1 MRYFYGRVSTKDQN
15 LARQLEVARA
25 YKDIDK
31 VFCDKQSGKD
41 FERKEYISLKETV
54 VPGDEVIIKEL
65 DRLGRNKEG
74 IKEEIKWFKDHGV
87 ILRILDVP
95 TTLIDFNGQDWIADM
110 VNNILIEVMGA
121 MAQQE
126 REKTEKRREEG
137 IAAMPVIN
145 GKKVSIKTGRAYGRQ
160 PVEIEDDV
168 LDILYRQQQAGE
180 ITVKECCEELGVS
193 RATWYN
199 LVKDAC

>member
-1 MRYFYGRVSTKDQN
+1 MRYFYGRVSAKDQN
-15 LARQLEVARA
+15 LARQLEVAKA

-31 VFCDKQSGKD
+31 VFCDKQSGKNFD
-41 FERKEYISLKETV
+41 RAEYLLLKETV
-54 VPGDEVIIKEL
+54 VKGDEVIIKEL

-74 IKEEIKWFKDHGV
+74 IKEEIKWFKEHGV
-87 ILRILDVP
+87 TLRILDVP

-137 IAAMPVIN
+137 IAAMPIVN
-145 GKKVSIKTGRAYGRQ
+145 GKRVSTKTGNEYGRPAIKMSDSFEKFLKKQ
-160 PVEIEDDV
+160 KD
-168 LDILYRQQQAGE
+168 GE
-180 ITVKECCEELGVS
+180 LSVAECCKQLGIS

-199 LVKDAC
+199 KLKEVC